1 MELPTQI
8 AFKLREDNHISLAN
22 INRILRENKMG
33 KLIFSVWICGEDGQN
48 TLNKIAQFLNVTE
61 NFEPKI
67 YEVINGGPNCGSWV
81 KPMLAFEYFTFLPEE
96 IKIQATKDLKT
107 FLNEKEQSIEL
118 YTNKESSQNQK
129 IKIIRNANI
138 ADTASIEESD
148 IYHLVTSLK
157 ITEIKKLLSPDKAG
171 HLREIMASNLRQ
183 VELVIRGGIDSGVFR
198 RIDAKV
204 VAIIFW
210 NMFMGIIQFQ
220 ENRLDV
226 GKKDYR
232 KSTLEAANELIMA
245 GLKKK

>member
-1 MELPTQI
+1 MGITERKRKEKQARIDLIKKNARFLFQKGFEATKMEDI
-8 AFKLREDNHISLAN
+8 ASRAEISKATIYQYFKSKNDLFYDIMQERLTNLNNAFVE
-22 INRILRENKMG
+22 
-33 KLIFSVWICGEDGQN
+33 ICGRQEDPE
-48 TLNKIAQFLNVTE
+48 TTM
-61 NFEPKI
+61 
-67 YEVINGGPNCGSWV
+67 
-81 KPMLAFEYFTFLPEE
+81 MLISDRMLDF
-96 IKIQATKDLKT
+96 
-107 FLNEKEQSIEL
+107 
-118 YTNKESSQNQK
+118 
-129 IKIIRNANI
+129 
-138 ADTASIEESD
+138 SIEESD
-148 IYHLVTSLK
+148 IYHLVTTLK

>member
-1 MELPTQI
+1 MGITERKRKEKQARIDLIKKNARFLFQKGFEATKMEDI
-8 AFKLREDNHISLAN
+8 AGRAEISKATIYQYFKSKNDLFYDIMQERLTNLNNAFVE
-22 INRILRENKMG
+22 
-33 KLIFSVWICGEDGQN
+33 ICGRQEDPE
-48 TLNKIAQFLNVTE
+48 TTM
-61 NFEPKI
+61 
-67 YEVINGGPNCGSWV
+67 
-81 KPMLAFEYFTFLPEE
+81 MLISDRMLDF
-96 IKIQATKDLKT
+96 
-107 FLNEKEQSIEL
+107 
-118 YTNKESSQNQK
+118 
-129 IKIIRNANI
+129 
-138 ADTASIEESD
+138 SIEESD
-148 IYHLVTSLK
+148 IYHLVTTLK